1 LLRKI
6 LADKE
11 ILRSISM
18 IGRLGLNIVIS
29 LLVFFFIFLYIEK
42 TFNTGYVILAIG
54 IVLGVLSG
62 IYLNYKHLKKFYDED
77 KNRL

>member
-1 LLRKI
+1 MLRKI